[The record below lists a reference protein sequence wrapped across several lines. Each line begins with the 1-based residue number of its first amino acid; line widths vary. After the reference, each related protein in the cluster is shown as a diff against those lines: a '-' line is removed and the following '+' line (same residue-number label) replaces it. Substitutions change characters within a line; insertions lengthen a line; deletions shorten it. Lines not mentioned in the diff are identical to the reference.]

1 MAVEQPP
8 CLVCLLRNGKCVE
21 ARAWLNHAEALEAA
35 GLSEWRPQPPQPA
48 RPSSFDQR
56 LLPCRLL
63 PIPSKLRRFST
74 FSWTVH
80 HVAVL

>member
-35 GLSEWRPQPPQPA
+35 GLSE
-48 RPSSFDQR
+48 
-56 LLPCRLL
+56 
-63 PIPSKLRRFST
+63 
-74 FSWTVH
+74 
-80 HVAVL
+80 